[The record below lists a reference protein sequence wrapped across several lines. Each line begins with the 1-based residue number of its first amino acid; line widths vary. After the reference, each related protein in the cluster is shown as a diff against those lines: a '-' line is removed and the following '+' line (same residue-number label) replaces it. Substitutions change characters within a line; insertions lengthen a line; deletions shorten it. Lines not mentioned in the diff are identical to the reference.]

1 MVSSEHIRRMNRRIQ
16 KDPFLKYFKPAAT
29 PPGYSGP
36 IRGYVR
42 RLPPP
47 APFGNLGRIDPGVTR
62 EAADIYRQKTGSAY
76 GGALLPIDKDPTY
89 AASSFGKADREKA
102 RKQRREF
109 RRTASQK
116 TLFGG
121 NIRTL
126 FPSLPRSLT
135 RRRAAAVQLAK
146 QKPILGK

>member
-1 MVSSEHIRRMNRRIQ
+1 MVSGEHIARMNRRIQ
-16 KDPFLKYFKPAAT
+16 RDPFLKYFKPAQR
-29 PPGYSGP
+29 PPGFTGP
-36 IRGYVR
+36 TGFVR

-47 APFGNLGRIDPGVTR
+47 LPFGNLGRVDPGVTR

-89 AASSFGKADREKA
+89 AASSFGKADREMA
-102 RKQRREF
+102 RKERREF

-121 NIRTL
+121 QVRTL

-146 QKPILGK
+146 RKPILGK

>member
-1 MVSSEHIRRMNRRIQ
+1 MVSGEHIRRMNKRIQ
-16 KDPFLKYFKPAAT
+16 ADPFLKYFKPAQR
-29 PPGYSGP
+29 PPRFTGKTGC
-36 IRGYVR
+36 VR
-42 RLPPP
+42 KLPPP
-47 APFGNLGRIDPGVTR
+47 APFGNFGREDPGVTR

-89 AASSFGKADREKA
+89 AASSFGKADREMA
-102 RKQRREF
+102 RKERREF

-121 NIRTL
+121 QVRTL

-135 RRRAAAVQLAK
+135 RRRAAAIKLAK

>member
-1 MVSSEHIRRMNRRIQ
+1 MISGEHIARMNRRIQ
-16 KDPFLKYFKPAAT
+16 RDPFLKYFKPAQV
-29 PPGYSGP
+29 PFGYSGP
-36 IRGYVR
+36 TRYVR
-42 RLPPP
+42 RLPAP
-47 APFGNLGRIDPGVTR
+47 APFGNLGRADPGVTR
-62 EAADIYRQKTGSAY
+62 EAADIYKQKTGSAY

-102 RKQRREF
+102 RKERREF

-121 NIRTL
+121 QVRTL

>member
-1 MVSSEHIRRMNRRIQ
+1 MVSGEHITRMNRRIQ
-16 KDPFLKYFKPAAT
+16 RDPFLKYFKPAQR
-29 PPGYSGP
+29 PPGFTGP
-36 IRGYVR
+36 TGYVR

-47 APFGNLGRIDPGVTR
+47 APFGNLGRVDPGVTR

-89 AASSFGKADREKA
+89 AASSFGKADREMA
-102 RKQRREF
+102 RKERREF

-121 NIRTL
+121 QVRTL

-146 QKPILGK
+146 RKPILGK